1 MTGTATIST
10 SKRLDNIKRRRFS
23 AMHICD
29 KCSRHVLLVHC
40 DLPCSQTAVG
50 VEVAEDRL
58 QIHVT
63 ACVVAALRGRGGQ
76 AAGPPGL
83 WSA

>member
-1 MTGTATIST
+1 
-10 SKRLDNIKRRRFS
+10 
-23 AMHICD
+23 MHICD

-63 ACVVAALRGRGGQ
+63 ACVVAALRG
-76 AAGPPGL
+76 
-83 WSA
+83 